1 MASGEPPLEFDVD
14 EIDRKT
20 KEFEDRFAAL
30 TMLDPGNKVGVDSR
44 GNLYAEFFRQPQMM
58 AIIRRLT
65 GQRREDINN
74 YMLTNFGDYEQ
85 FLLFVA
91 NARESMGDLDRFQ
104 GIIMRHKMLCLGMV
118 SGLTNLKTSYPD
130 YQPIIETCD
139 KFIDKFNI
147 FRGRSHLL
155 LSGARTEGTGDQG
168 TAAAANPGDMN
179 AESR

>member
-1 MASGEPPLEFDVD
+1 MTSGTTPLEFDVD

-20 KEFEDRFAAL
+20 DEFEEKFAAL

-44 GNLYAEFFRQPQMM
+44 GNLYAEYFRQPQVM
-58 AIIRRLT
+58 AVVRRLT
-65 GQRREDINN
+65 GQKREDINA
-74 YMLTNFGDYEQ
+74 YLVAGFEDYEQ

-91 NARESMGDLDRFQ
+91 NARGSMADQDKFQ
-104 GIIMRHKMLCLGMV
+104 GIVTQHKGLCLGLV

-130 YQPIIETCD
+130 YQPILDTCD
-139 KFIDKFNI
+139 RFIDRFNL

-155 LSGARTEGTGDQG
+155 LFDSQAGETSDQ
-168 TAAAANPGDMN
+168 TAAASPGDIK